1 MTFNILIAIILIA
14 MLISYLL
21 GLVINGVYSLF
32 KYVR

>member
-1 MTFNILIAIILIA
+1 MTFNILISLILLS

>member
-1 MTFNILIAIILIA
+1 MTFNTLIAIILMS

>member
-1 MTFNILIAIILIA
+1 MTFNTLIAIILLS

>member
-1 MTFNILIAIILIA
+1 MTFNTLIAIILIA